1 MTTTAVVV
9 KKSEALLPA
18 GAAKTFGE
26 LIQKSDLMQKCAE
39 ALPKFCTPE
48 RWWRA
53 VLTAINKT
61 PKLKDCTPES
71 VMDCFLEVAQTGLQ
85 IGGALGE
92 AYLIPFNDRRN
103 NRTLCTV
110 VYGWKGLIKLC
121 YNGGSLKSITCDVV
135 HERDTFE
142 HERGTSPR
150 LRHVPCPDD
159 DPGPII
165 ASYAVAHLAEGGV
178 DFEILWPRDVK
189 KIRAVSRATSGPW
202 YDWEEQMWK
211 KSAMRR
217 LQNRL
222 PKSSD
227 AMQAVA
233 NEDERLQSAGV
244 YRPTVQSIGAPVAQL
259 DDGARDA
266 EFLPEPELANERK
279 VADLIDLFD
288 VNEMKGATRVA
299 YVAKIAK
306 ARNIPLQLDGGKLPD
321 PSYMP
326 ESLVDAL
333 IEELSKSK

>member
-1 MTTTAVVV
+1 MTTTVVAV
-9 KKSEALLPA
+9 KKNDALIPA

-26 LIQKSDLMQKCAE
+26 LIQKSDLMQRCAE

-71 VMDCFLEVAQTGLQ
+71 VMGCFLEVAQTGLQ

-92 AYLIPFNDRRN
+92 AYLIPFADRRN

-135 HERDTFE
+135 HERDVFE

-178 DFEILWPRDVK
+178 DFEILWPRDIK
-189 KIRAVSRATSGPW
+189 KIRAVSRSTSGPW
-202 YDWEEQMWK
+202 FDWEEQMWK
-211 KSAMRR
+211 KSALRR

-227 AMQAVA
+227 ALVA
-233 NEDERLQSAGV
+233 ISNEDERMQSAGV
-244 YRPTVQSIGAPVAQL
+244 YRATVQSIGA
-259 DDGARDA
+259 ARQIEGDVIDV
-266 EFLPEPELANERK
+266 EPEVSPQFDEKAEKVLALFESNE
-279 VADLIDLFD
+279 L
-288 VNEMKGATRVA
+288 NGATRVTF
-299 YVAKIAK
+299 VAKIAK
-306 ARNIPLQLDGGKLPD
+306 AKSIPLQLVDGKLPY
-321 PSYMP
+321 PTQMP
-326 ESLVDAL
+326 EPLLEAL
-333 IEELSKSK
+333 IEELTKSK